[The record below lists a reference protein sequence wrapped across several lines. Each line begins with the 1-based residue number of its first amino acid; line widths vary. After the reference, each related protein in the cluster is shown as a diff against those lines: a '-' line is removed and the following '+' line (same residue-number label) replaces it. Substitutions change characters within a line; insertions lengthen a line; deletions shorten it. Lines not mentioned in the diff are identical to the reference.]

1 MHQILLVLQY
11 IADNLFKYSVFS
23 GKGIVSAITDRCLII
38 SSSSSSSHSRLP
50 LPLKQEGPFSSRNAT
65 VKRIVTSCSLSLHL
79 SSLCLSLSLP
89 LAALFPQAAEPEL
102 YIRSG
107 LMSGSGT
114 FSHIYQDELLIP
126 SPSNLLFYSLCCL
139 EFWRDSWLRLH
150 SNHSKT
156 KKGET

>member
-65 VKRIVTSCSLSLHL
+65 VKRIVTSCSLSLRFSSHVSRCTVSTGCRARIIHQVRTNEWVWNIFPYL
-79 SSLCLSLSLP
+79 SGWTADPQPLQPSLLFSLLSWVLEGF
-89 LAALFPQAAEPEL
+89 LAAFALEP
-102 YIRSG
+102 
-107 LMSGSGT
+107 
-114 FSHIYQDELLIP
+114 
-126 SPSNLLFYSLCCL
+126 
-139 EFWRDSWLRLH
+139 
-150 SNHSKT
+150 
-156 KKGET
+156 